1 LAGLKDPPTEARL
14 SFLHET
20 ALLPFVDAVGSTHRC
35 AGNYRLLSGGGS
47 VPIPPPM
54 APAGPTREK
63 QQNPVETEE
72 SEPQRHRDTEE
83 TQSHPPTRE
92 PRRHQDTENLRR
104 PPTHPDRPQ
113 ITQMNTAGPTLLC
126 SERRGFGRPKTAGN
140 RCVGHPI
147 RKHAFMLDA
156 RHSGLRSKRA
166 QASPLLFLIQNWIE
180 PTSKLTREVEPT
192 CQRHGGR

>member
-1 LAGLKDPPTEARL
+1 MAGLKDPPTEARL

-113 ITQMNTAGPTLLC
+113 ITQMGPHSFALNGEVSAVRRRPGTAVSGIQSENTLSCWMPDTAAC
-126 SERRGFGRPKTAGN
+126 AQKERRPR
-140 RCVGHPI
+140 
-147 RKHAFMLDA
+147 
-156 RHSGLRSKRA
+156 
-166 QASPLLFLIQNWIE
+166 LF
-180 PTSKLTREVEPT
+180 SS
-192 CQRHGGR
+192 